1 MTNKSPRRIIYVDAM
16 IKDEHAKI
24 SLYDTVNNLTHILA
38 LQGAVTG
45 SSAAERYAVVYAVM
59 YAARHHYAH
68 CHILNDNFG
77 VVNEEVVKK
86 FAHTEHVG
94 LSWIPREINVVADR
108 IVKLEPTVKD
118 EEWFLLD
125 MLMRRLYPS

>member
-1 MTNKSPRRIIYVDAM
+1 MANKSPRRIIYVDAM
-16 IKDEHAKI
+16 IKDEQAKI

-45 SSAAERYAVVYAVM
+45 SHMAESYAVVYAVM
-59 YAARHHYAH
+59 YAARHDYAH
-68 CHILNDNFG
+68 CHILCDNFG
-77 VVNEEVVKK
+77 VVNQEVVRD
-86 FAHTEHVG
+86 FAHAEHVG

-125 MLMRRLYPS
+125 MLMRRLYPN